1 MPAMLRLVVRA
12 VRPSLGDEKFTKP
25 LPPIQTNPIKTV
37 MKTTLLPRSP
47 VSDQQINSI
56 LQQMMP
62 EPAAQCKIR
71 PEEKEKASAVAAVAA
86 TNFEEGKLLS
96 PPKMMSPQ
104 RSPLI
109 SPGPLIQPLELPEN
123 GSDVV
128 EDDSSLDNLTI
139 PEIPEELNNIEK
151 EKEAA
156 VPISNSRL
164 ILKVRDVLSLHAS
177 NVLPA

>member
-1 MPAMLRLVVRA
+1 MP
-12 VRPSLGDEKFTKP
+12 PP
-25 LPPIQTNPIKTV
+25 LPPIQTNPVKTV

-62 EPAAQCKIR
+62 EPAAQCKIS

-109 SPGPLIQPLELPEN
+109 SPGPIIQPLELPEN
-123 GSDVV
+123 GSDVG
-128 EDDSSLDNLTI
+128 DDDSSSLDNLTI
-139 PEIPEELNNIEK
+139 PEIPEELNNVEK
-151 EKEAA
+151 EKEPA